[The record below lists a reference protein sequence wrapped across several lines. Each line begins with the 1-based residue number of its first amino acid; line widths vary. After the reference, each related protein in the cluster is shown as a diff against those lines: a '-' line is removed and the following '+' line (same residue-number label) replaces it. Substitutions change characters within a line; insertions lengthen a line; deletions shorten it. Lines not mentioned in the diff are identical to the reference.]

1 MTRMQS
7 VSAISFVSEG
17 RRGRARRLVW
27 RPAWLPH
34 GWVRRATAVIWMN
47 ALIGVVVV
55 VATLT
60 VGLVPDGLADSGPS
74 WALRALALF
83 AVWLLSFLPG
93 WLYVRFLGL
102 RAGALWNEY
111 VLNLYRL
118 GWDDA
123 KYLPS
128 PPKDSRFIELVGAEH
143 GGARA
148 DNIYRQKFDAY
159 YGRQVSEKSARGED
173 FTVNVETMFPVFLC
187 TSVLAVA
194 WTIVLWQPAGVV
206 DPSGPWPV
214 LEFGFLGAYA
224 FAVSMLVRRFY
235 QSDLRP
241 SAYATVVL
249 RIVLV
254 LLFVTALHQLF
265 AVTSS
270 GSSIAG
276 KSELVVAFVVGFFP
290 LVGLQAL
297 QRAAAK
303 LLHVFVPQLAPD
315 YPLDQLDGLNIWYEA
330 RLAEEGVEDMQNL
343 TTMNLVD
350 VILHTRAPVGR
361 LIDWVDQAFLLIHL
375 EPADRSELASART
388 GHGEAGGNGAAT
400 RLALRRVGVR
410 CATDLLKTFGPS
422 VSGRGISPDALKARG
437 LDADQLEVLVRLLC
451 AERGL
456 DPVWNWKNGGPQRV
470 TNCDCSPPTV
480 TA

>member
-1 MTRMQS
+1 MSGTQS
-7 VSAISFVSEG
+7 VSVVSLVKE
-17 RRGRARRLVW
+17 RRRSRARRLAW
-27 RPAWLPH
+27 RPAWLPG

-47 ALIGVVVV
+47 ALIGMVVV
-55 VATLT
+55 VAALT
-60 VGLVPDGLADSGPS
+60 VGLVPDGPAEPGRS
-74 WALRALALF
+74 WAVRALTLF

-123 KYLPS
+123 KYLPP
-128 PPKDSRFIELVGAEH
+128 PPKDSRFIDLPSAGH

-159 YGRQVSEKSARGED
+159 YGRQVSEKSAEGED

-194 WTIVLWQPAGVV
+194 WTIMLWQPAGLL

-254 LLFVTALHQLF
+254 LLFLTAVHQLF
-265 AVTSS
+265 AVTWS
-270 GSSIAG
+270 GNSIAG
-276 KSELVVAFVVGFFP
+276 QYELVVAFVVGFFP
-290 LVGLQAL
+290 LIGLQAL
-297 QRAAAK
+297 QRATAK
-303 LLHVFVPQLAPD
+303 VLHVFVPQLAPD

-375 EPADRSELASART
+375 EAADRSDLATAR
-388 GHGEAGGNGAAT
+388 AGRGAAIGSGAAT
-400 RLALRRVGVR
+400 RLALRRAGVR
-410 CATDLLKTFGPS
+410 SATDLLKTFRPGGSGP
-422 VSGRGISPDALKARG
+422 GISSDAMKARG
-437 LDADQLEVLVRLLC
+437 LDPDQLEALVRLLC

-470 TNCDCSPPTV
+470 MN
-480 TA
+480 